1 MLIFPYVYPNLNSD
15 KYDDWPIIVII
26 LCAVVFLIGICVA
39 LGGLLVNL
47 MSKGD
52 ELPILQEPE
61 EPINDGYDNQAVLQ
75 GWLEGK
81 DFVKTS

>member
-1 MLIFPYVYPNLNSD
+1 LAYYCDYP
-15 KYDDWPIIVII
+15 
-26 LCAVVFLIGICVA
+26 LCSCVFD
-39 LGGLLVNL
+39 NL